1 METEAASYKG
11 RTNAAIVRDVV
22 HDVVAQVAREELP
35 LVEGLARFD
44 DDTVGRRLG
53 HREGQRPEPLGFGS
67 DEVTALVTGVV
78 WLTLDQTVRQLG
90 ERTADGVVR
99 GAGGLLRRVLRRH
112 TEPATVPPLTP
123 EQLAEVRQR
132 VLEVAARRGLG
143 RERAETVADAVVAR
157 LALGTAQAEPPAPQG
172 ESGGSADR
180 STGGS
185 AGHGVGGT
193 TDSSA
198 GRGVGGGP
206 DGSTGG
212 SVGGTPDRST
222 GGSAG
227 GGPERS

>member
-1 METEAASYKG
+1 MGTEAASYKG
-11 RTNAAIVRDVV
+11 RTNAATVRDVV
-22 HDVVAQVAREELP
+22 HDVVAQIAREELP

-78 WLTLDQTVRQLG
+78 WLTLDQTARQLG
-90 ERTADGVVR
+90 ERTADGVLR
-99 GAGGLLRRVLRRH
+99 GAGGLLRRVMRRH

-157 LALGTAQAEPPAPQG
+157 LALGTAQTEPPAPQG
-172 ESGGSADR
+172 ELGGSADR
-180 STGGS
+180 ST
-185 AGHGVGGT
+185 
-193 TDSSA
+193 
-198 GRGVGGGP
+198 
-206 DGSTGG
+206 DGATEG
-212 SVGGTPDRST
+212 ST